1 MKRRV
6 YRALILGVAVTV
18 AGEAVAAEEKP
29 AQAAEAGAAEA
40 A

>member
-18 AGEAVAAEEKP
+18 AGEAVAAEEKTG
-29 AQAAEAGAAEA
+29 AGG
-40 A
+40 